1 MCTAELKQHPLWWSL
16 AHFIIGMFIF
26 SLVSL
31 ESSLHVLNTR
41 LLSDMGLQVSSSSFS
56 GSPAVQMFR
65 NKILI
70 RNTNFWSF
78 WKSYS
83 DKFPRWVVSLGV
95 EHVCESVG
103 TQCLRPWVPLPTGRS
118 VSGDGWCSRMLRSWE
133 FPLEVFEKIKN
144 QPRKLRQSKQAEQ
157 RGLPDPGRPWVGE
170 TVTWRPGADPDSWNV
185 CASRKVH
192 P

>member
-16 AHFIIGMFIF
+16 AHFINGMFIF
-26 SLVSL
+26 SLLSL

-56 GSPAVQMFR
+56 GSLVAQMFR
-65 NKILI
+65 NKILK

-95 EHVCESVG
+95 EHIWAFSFKYRASCVCVQVSHVQLLAAPRTVVWQAPLSMEFSRQEYWSGLQHSLPGDLPKPRDYTSISYVSCLG
-103 TQCLRPWVPLPTGRS
+103 RWIHYHQHHLGNPSRLQC
-118 VSGDGWCSRMLRSWE
+118 
-133 FPLEVFEKIKN
+133 
-144 QPRKLRQSKQAEQ
+144 Q
-157 RGLPDPGRPWVGE
+157 
-170 TVTWRPGADPDSWNV
+170 VTS
-185 CASRKVH
+185 
-192 P
+192 